1 MKKILVTTSTF
12 GKMDPAPLAKLQNS
26 GCRVVLNPHG
36 RKLSEE
42 EVSALLTKH
51 QPAALIAGVE
61 PLTESALRAGLP
73 ALKIIS
79 RCGSGLE
86 SVDLKAAEKLSITV
100 TSTPDAPTVPVA
112 ELTMG
117 LILGILRRIHI
128 ADAAIREGRWE
139 RPLGSLLYH
148 KTVGIIGCGR
158 IGTRLA
164 RMLSGFDCRVIGYDP
179 LLPRSAFFE
188 LKELDELLKMSDLV
202 TLHLPYSAENNHFI
216 DQKRLQIMKKGSYLI
231 NASRGGLVDEEALY
245 RALKA
250 GPLAGAALDTFEQE
264 PYRGPLKELE
274 NVLLT
279 GHIGSY
285 AREARVMMEMQA
297 VDNLLQHL

>member
-36 RKLSEE
+36 RKLSED
-42 EVSALLTKH
+42 EVSALLIEH

-86 SVDLKAAEKLSITV
+86 SVDLKAAEKLSIKV

-139 RPLGSLLYH
+139 RPLGNLLYH

-164 RMLSGFDCRVIGYDP
+164 KMLSGFDCNVIGYDP

-188 LKELDELLKMSDLV
+188 PKELDELLKMSDLV

-216 DQKRLQIMKKGSYLI
+216 DQKRLQMMKKGSYLI